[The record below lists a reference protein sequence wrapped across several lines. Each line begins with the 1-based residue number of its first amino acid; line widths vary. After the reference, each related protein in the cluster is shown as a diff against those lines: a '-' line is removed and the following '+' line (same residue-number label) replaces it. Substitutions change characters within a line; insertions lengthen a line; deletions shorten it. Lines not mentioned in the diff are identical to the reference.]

1 MAAAP
6 VNGGTSN
13 AGRETLGD
21 RLAAAAAMGASD
33 FAWEDEAIEVGVS
46 GATDSGNAPVEVGV
60 SARADVAMERGEV
73 SNEEWRLKDLATRSR
88 RPKWLVER

>member
-6 VNGGTSN
+6 VSGGTSN
-13 AGRETLGD
+13 AGRGALGD

-33 FAWEDEAIEVGVS
+33 LAWEDEAIEVGVS

-60 SARADVAMERGEV
+60 SARVVAAMERSEV
-73 SNEEWRLKDLATRSR
+73 SNEEWL
-88 RPKWLVER
+88 W